1 MLRAAFRNVGFRKNE
16 LEDKENKCVGEC
28 LKVKGSEHRGVV
40 THLAV
45 YLLVIPLWYEA
56 SEGPPQ

>member
-16 LEDKENKCVGEC
+16 LEDKENKCGGEC

-40 THLAV
+40 TRLAE
-45 YLLVIPLWYEA
+45 YLVIPLWY
-56 SEGPPQ
+56 GGQ